1 MKKKICVLTTS
12 RADYGL
18 LKPLVLGLK
27 KEKKFKTIFAVTG
40 THFVKKYGYSV
51 DEILKDKIKIDKKI
65 LISLI
70 NKTSSDNISFLAGEY
85 MKHFS
90 KFLNENKPNYIIL
103 LGDRYEDLSA
113 AITAYIMNIPIIH
126 IAGGEVTTG
135 SYDDGFRHSI
145 TKLSDTHFVTTKQHR
160 KRVIQLGENPKTVF
174 NVGSLG
180 LINLKNI
187 KYLEKKDIEKK
198 LKTKLLKR
206 NIILTFHPE
215 TKNNI
220 NIEALKLL
228 FKIMNL
234 LDDLKVII
242 TAPNLDKGRDEI
254 MREIFKN
261 KNKFPKKNI
270 YIPNLGSQLYYS
282 LAKVSDGVVG
292 NSSSGISEIPSLNV
306 GTLNIG
312 QRQSGRPI
320 ADSVIDLKKVSYKS
334 LKKNLNKLLSKNFK
348 DKIKTSSN
356 PFYQKN
362 TDKNIISLIKKLI
375 MSKSINC
382 KKFYDL

>member
-18 LKPLVLGLK
+18 LKPLVQGLK
-27 KEKKFKTIFAVTG
+27 KEKKFKTIFTVTG
-40 THFVKKYGYSV
+40 THFQKKYGYSV
-51 DEILKDKIKIDKKI
+51 NEIVKDKIKIDKKI
-65 LISLI
+65 YI
-70 NKTSSDNISFLAGEY
+70 NLVNKITSDNISLLAGEY

-90 KFLNENKPNYIIL
+90 KFLNENKPNYIVL
-103 LGDRYEDLSA
+103 LGDRYEVLSA
-113 AITAYIMNIPIIH
+113 ALTAYIMNIPIIH
-126 IAGGEVTTG
+126 IAGGEVTEG

-145 TKLSDTHFVTTKQHR
+145 TKLSDIHFVTTKQHR

-180 LINLKNI
+180 LMNLKKI
-187 KYLEKKDIEKK
+187 KYLKKKDIEKK
-198 LKTKLLKR
+198 LKTKLLKK

-215 TKNNI
+215 TKNNT
-220 NIEALKLL
+220 NIDALKML
-228 FKIMNL
+228 FKIVNL
-234 LDDLKVII
+234 IDDLKVII

-254 MREIFKN
+254 MKEILKN

-292 NSSSGISEIPSLNV
+292 NSSSGISEIPSLNI

-312 QRQSGRPI
+312 FRQSGRPI
-320 ADSVIDLKKVSYKS
+320 ANSIINLKKVGYRSLKVS
-334 LKKNLNKLLSKNFK
+334 LKKLLSRNFK
-348 DKIKTSSN
+348 DKIKDSSN
-356 PFYQKN
+356 PFFRKN
-362 TDKNIISLIKKLI
+362 TDKKIISMIRKLI
-375 MSKSINC
+375 MIKNTNL